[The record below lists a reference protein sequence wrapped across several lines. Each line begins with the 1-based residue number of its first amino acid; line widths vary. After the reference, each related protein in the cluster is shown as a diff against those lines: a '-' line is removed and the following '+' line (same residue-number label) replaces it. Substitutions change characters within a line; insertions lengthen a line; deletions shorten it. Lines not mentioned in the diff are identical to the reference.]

1 MDIIKNR
8 KAFFDYEMIETYDA
22 GIVLVGTEV
31 KSLRVNGASISE
43 SFCYFNNGEL
53 FLKGSHIA
61 KYKYNGY
68 KNHEENAD
76 RKLLLT
82 KSQLL
87 KLKQSM
93 QNKGLTIIPL
103 KMYFNK
109 KGICKVEIAVARGK
123 KKYDKRETIKNRELD
138 RQIRQQDF

>member
-8 KAFFDYEMIETYDA
+8 KAFFDYEMLETYDA
-22 GIVLVGTEV
+22 GIVLKGTEV

-68 KNHEENAD
+68 VNHEETAD

-82 KSQLL
+82 KNQLL
-87 KLKQSM
+87 KIKQAT
-93 QNKGLTIIPL
+93 QNKGLTIIPT

-109 KGICKVEIAVARGK
+109 RGICKVEIAIARGK
-123 KKYDKRETIKNRELD
+123 KKYDKRETIKNRDLD
-138 RQIRQQDF
+138 RQMKSEI